1 MAKIRNPIRFSE
13 HFRISEESLDNLG
26 VLNPTLNVDTKL
38 FIDPLLIP
46 HSKHEEIQIVGRNA
60 YVEHF
65 NQVIRLLKVSKHEG
79 DVAWRNA
86 RRLME
91 FPEIKWT
98 CLGYGANSI
107 SGSGSGAFTTAAVM
121 ATTKEIVDL
130 GVEDPDLFV
139 ALGLFEDKIGPDRI
153 SDMTASVI
161 LPGLLAFNKR
171 VLCELGVATETFNLI
186 LRSGATYRAQLPV
199 NPLER
204 RRQPILLVPADIL
217 RDLPIAHDWSEIAD
231 VASKNAALRYQVN
244 RDIGNIWR
252 LRTIKS
258 KSDLRQRVLAN
269 RPAFETFIE
278 MLRQVEAKSYDL
290 NHDPLGEVAW
300 RYIAETVAVDQPFAL
315 AKPSTLDVDGVS
327 TVVMQIIEQFRF
339 LIEERRYSEELYHCG
354 KPKPEK
360 AAQRLFFA
368 IAYAY
373 CKANNL
379 DITPEADTGNGP
391 VDFKVSSGFIGRV
404 LVEIKLS
411 TNTKVVS
418 GYTRQLETY
427 KGAEETTR
435 GFYVVIDVGKMGWKR
450 KELHA
455 AKNQAISEGQS
466 ASLIV
471 FVDGSRRLSAS
482 KLS

>member
-13 HFRISEESLDNLG
+13 YFNIAEESLNDLG

-38 FIDPLLIP
+38 FIDPLLVP
-46 HSKHEEIQIVGRNA
+46 HSQHEEIRTIGRAA

-65 NQVIRLLKVSKHEG
+65 NQVIKLLKVSRQVG
-79 DVAWRNA
+79 DVAWRST

-107 SGSGSGAFTTAAVM
+107 SGSGSGAFTTDAVM

-139 ALGLFEDKIGPDRI
+139 ALGLFEDKIGPDRV

-161 LPGLLAFNKR
+161 LPGLLAFNQR
-171 VLCELGVATETFNLI
+171 VLPLLGVATEPFDLI
-186 LRSGATYRAQLPV
+186 MRSGATYRAHLPA

-204 RRQPILLVPADIL
+204 RLQPILLVPADIL
-217 RDLPIAHDWSEIAD
+217 RDLPVAHDWSDVAD
-231 VASKNAALRYQVN
+231 VASKNAAFRAQVN
-244 RDIGNIWR
+244 KDIGAIWR
-252 LRTIKS
+252 LRTIKD
-258 KSDLRQRVLAN
+258 KSELRRQVLAS

-278 MLRQVEAKSYDL
+278 MLRRVEADAYDL
-290 NHDPLGEVAW
+290 NTDPLGEVTW
-300 RYIAETVAVDQPFAL
+300 RHIAATIADEQPL
-315 AKPSTLDVDGVS
+315 TLTKPSELDVEGVS
-327 TVVMQIIEQFRF
+327 SVVREIIEQFRF
-339 LIEERRYSEELYHCG
+339 LIEERRLSEELYHNG
-354 KPKPEK
+354 RPKPEK
-360 AAQRLFFA
+360 SAQRIFFA

-373 CKANNL
+373 CKANNV

-391 VDFKVSSGFIGRV
+391 VDFKVSVGFTGRV

-427 KGAEETTR
+427 KQAEETSR
-435 GFYVVIDVGKMGWKR
+435 GFYVVLDVGNMGRKR
-450 KELHA
+450 KELE
-455 AKNQAISEGQS
+455 AIRTEAIRNGQITS
-466 ASLIV
+466 PII
-471 FVDGSRRLSAS
+471 FIDGCRRQSAS
-482 KLS
+482 KLR

>member
-1 MAKIRNPIRFSE
+1 
-13 HFRISEESLDNLG
+13 
-26 VLNPTLNVDTKL
+26 
-38 FIDPLLIP
+38 
-46 HSKHEEIQIVGRNA
+46 
-60 YVEHF
+60 
-65 NQVIRLLKVSKHEG
+65 
-79 DVAWRNA
+79 
-86 RRLME
+86 
-91 FPEIKWT
+91 
-98 CLGYGANSI
+98 
-107 SGSGSGAFTTAAVM
+107 
-121 ATTKEIVDL
+121 
-130 GVEDPDLFV
+130 
-139 ALGLFEDKIGPDRI
+139 
-153 SDMTASVI
+153 
-161 LPGLLAFNKR
+161 
-171 VLCELGVATETFNLI
+171 
-186 LRSGATYRAQLPV
+186 
-199 NPLER
+199 
-204 RRQPILLVPADIL
+204 
-217 RDLPIAHDWSEIAD
+217 
-231 VASKNAALRYQVN
+231 
-244 RDIGNIWR
+244 
-252 LRTIKS
+252 
-258 KSDLRQRVLAN
+258 
-269 RPAFETFIE
+269 
-278 MLRQVEAKSYDL
+278 VEAKSYDL